1 MPFIVWPII
10 GAGWAWYND
19 KKNQR
24 DDLII
29 EGPPEFN
36 QYLDRP
42 SWFNP
47 ISGTNADSY
56 FIGGVILVLLY
67 MVKGK

>member
-36 QYLDRP
+36 QYRDRP
-42 SWFNP
+42 SWLNP

-56 FIGGVILVLLY
+56 FIGSVILVLLF
-67 MVKGK
+67 MVKK

>member
-19 KKNQR
+19 KKDQR
-24 DDLII
+24 NIKPVQ
-29 EGPPEFN
+29 GPMEFN
-36 QYLDRP
+36 DYIDRP

-47 ISGTNADSY
+47 ISNTNMDSY
-56 FIGGVILVLLY
+56 FIGAVVLVLLY
-67 MVKGK
+67 KIKVK

>member
-19 KKNQR
+19 KKSERNSKPYLGAPTR
-24 DDLII
+24 N
-29 EGPPEFN
+29 E
-36 QYLDRP
+36 YLDRT

-56 FIGGVILVLLY
+56 FIGGIILVVLY